1 MPGKNNGKSSIDWQ
15 GLIAGLPLFKTVK
28 VEDIEL
34 ILSEEFSRKHV
45 FSADKTILKQGEA
58 GSAVYILCSGA
69 ISVLLEKPGQDP
81 VQLYTLKDGD
91 IFGEMAL
98 FGRNYRTATL
108 VTSEPCKVIEIE
120 GDNFLSLM
128 RKHNEIA
135 IHLLTKLSQRLR
147 HTDDLILTQQVA
159 NIDNALAKMQNQI
172 DTVVQANDAK
182 LTAAQTMYDQTSKRA
197 TDITTSAEAART
209 RMTWITSTAAGIL
222 ALVFGAG
229 FLNFDSA
236 RREIANQRQQIATI
250 HERIVDLK
258 GKVNS
263 DAVDVKAAAEEAV
276 AAAQGAVASEES
288 AKVASARASD
298 VEAEIHGVA
307 KETQDMKKDIDEI
320 RQKAFAAYFDTILQS
335 FRNDLEVG
343 LIKDAT
349 ATHFID
355 LISKASR
362 EYGDNVRNQLYELV
376 LVKDPKERELSLDNL
391 RTLLKQAAKQEH
403 GVEVDVH
410 IAYFSGLA
418 GVIGDDLPDEPDV
431 MELNARLMAAVGR
444 TNRDFE
450 RLLLSGANEPAVL
463 KRRIAAL
470 AGVSDDVQSGLLQD
484 LFASLKATP

>member
-1 MPGKNNGKSSIDWQ
+1 MAGKNNGKSSTDWQ

-34 ILSEEFSRKHV
+34 ILSDEFSRKHV
-45 FSADKTILKQGEA
+45 FDADKTILKQGEA

-98 FGRNYRTATL
+98 FGRNFRTATL
-108 VTSEPCKVIEIE
+108 ITSEPCKVIEIE

-172 DTVVQANDAK
+172 DTVVQSNDAK

-236 RREIANQRQQIATI
+236 RREIAQQRQQITTI
-250 HERIVDLK
+250 HESIIELK
-258 GKVNS
+258 GSVESN
-263 DAVDVKAAAEEAV
+263 AVSVQAAADKAV
-276 AAAQGAVASEES
+276 AAADGAVSSAANAETASS
-288 AKVASARASD
+288 RASS
-298 VEAEIHGVA
+298 VEGEIRA
-307 KETQDMKKDIDEI
+307 IAQQTLDMKQQIDLI
-320 RQKAFAAYFDTILQS
+320 REKASAAYFDTLLRSFQS
-335 FRNDLEVG
+335 DLREG
-343 LIKDAT
+343 FIKAST
-349 ATHFID
+349 ADQFIE
-355 LISKASR
+355 LISKAPR
-362 EYGDNVRNQLYELV
+362 RYGDSVRSRLYKLIF
-376 LVKDPKERELSLDNL
+376 VKNPKDRAIALQKL
-391 RTLLKQAAKQEH
+391 RTLLAQFSTRTYGA
-403 GVEVDVH
+403 EVDVH
-410 IAYFSGLA
+410 VTYFTGL
-418 GVIGDDLPDEPDV
+418 VRLMVDDWPDGPDSV
-431 MELNARLMAAVGR
+431 ELNQQLIDAVGR
-444 TNRDFE
+444 TNRNYE
-450 RLLLSGANEPAVL
+450 RLLISGPNAPAILEKRIASLSGAPEVQPAV
-463 KRRIAAL
+463 
-470 AGVSDDVQSGLLQD
+470 LQD
-484 LFASLKATP
+484 LFTSLKGAR